1 MKANPLKKY
10 LAEGLLIVFSVLFA
24 LFINKLSDDYKTR
37 KQKVIAL
44 QSIKSELYR
53 NAAIVA
59 DWRKK
64 HAKVLGRLDS
74 ILQGK
79 NDSLKAKLQGT
90 DFLDFG
96 MLTNEQ
102 SLIDATLTDTAWEA
116 AKSTEIIS
124 EFDFES
130 VQNITQAYKVQNILM
145 EKTVTGMVG
154 LFFDPVILDN
164 QNLEMTLIQ
173 FNLRFGE
180 LVGQERTLEQLYEDA
195 IQSIP

>member
-74 ILQGK
+74 IHRGK

-154 LFFDPVILDN
+154 LFFDPAILDN

-195 IQSIP
+195 IQRIP